1 MLLVRHASAGSSA
14 EWEGDDYDRPLDD
27 KGVEQAR
34 GLVARLAPFRIER
47 ILSSPARR
55 CVDTV
60 GPLARARD
68 LEIEVLGE
76 LDQERMFT
84 EGIAL
89 VRARAGEDIVVC
101 GHGGLEGALDDPPK
115 WKKAAV
121 LVLRGGA
128 RGAELDDRTLA

>member
-14 EWEGDDYDRPLDD
+14 EWAGDDYDRPLDD

-34 GLVARLAPFRIER
+34 ELVERLASFRIER
-47 ILSSPARR
+47 ILSSPAKR

-60 GPLARARD
+60 EPLARSRN
-68 LEIEVLGE
+68 LEVEVLGE

-89 VRARAGEDIVVC
+89 VRDRAHEDIVVC
-101 GHGGLEGALDDPPK
+101 GHGGLEGALRDPPK

-128 RGAELDDRTLA
+128 GGAELDDRAFA